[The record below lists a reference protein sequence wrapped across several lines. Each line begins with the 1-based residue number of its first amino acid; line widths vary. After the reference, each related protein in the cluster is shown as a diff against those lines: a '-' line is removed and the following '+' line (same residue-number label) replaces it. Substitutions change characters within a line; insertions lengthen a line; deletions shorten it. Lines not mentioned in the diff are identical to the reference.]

1 MVTKSR
7 FGHSALF
14 VVLAMGLSNCKQVND
29 GQNASKLPTVRAN
42 ASQAANGNFRVVI
55 TGNGLHYGGDTNY
68 ESVADCA
75 AFQLT
80 PAQVKEFFARAET
93 IDDRTYNHELN
104 ISQCYAKGVV
114 WLANG
119 EHGTWAIDKSRRGY
133 YTRSDGTGKNMFC
146 RDCSSALYLTVED
159 VTYDGADDNE

>member
-1 MVTKSR
+1 MVTNIR
-7 FGHSALF
+7 FGRSALF
-14 VVLAMGLSNCKQVND
+14 VLLAIGLSNCKQVND
-29 GQNASKLPTVRAN
+29 GQNASKPPSVPAN
-42 ASQAANGNFRVVI
+42 ATPAANENFRVVI
-55 TGNGLHYGGDTNY
+55 TGNGLHSGNDTNY

-119 EHGTWAIDKSRRGY
+119 EHGTWAIDKSRHGY
-133 YTRSDGTGKNMFC
+133 YTRSDGTGKKMFC
-146 RDCSSALYLTVED
+146 RACSSSLYLTVED
-159 VTYDGADDNE
+159 VTYDGAIENE